1 MLQKLSAYRRDFD
14 ETMYMSFMIKNDEL
28 VEEYN
33 EVWDFVNSMKKG
45 FHS

>member
-14 ETMYMSFMIKNDEL
+14 ETKYMSFVIKNDEL

-33 EVWDFVNSMKKG
+33 EIWDFVNSMKKG